1 MKIPGLDMLTDIGR
15 KYREVLR
22 RASPGLRG
30 GDDAPAPGQFQ
41 PYSHTLPGRY
51 PWLFEFAAAR
61 LGVAPDLHILSFGC
75 SRGDEVLTLRRY
87 FPSAAIRGIDIDAR
101 NIERCQARAQA
112 EEWQDVT
119 FAVAATTGNERAESY
134 DAIFCLAVLCHGDLT
149 AGGAQRCDPLLY
161 FEDFQRMVADFAR
174 CLKPRGLLLL
184 QTTNFRFCDTAA
196 ARDFDVVLDA
206 KPEQLAADVLF
217 DRDNKLMKDVRYSSV
232 AFCKHDPAARR
243 SAYDADAH

>member
-22 RASPGLRG
+22 RASLGLRH
-30 GDDAPAPGQFQ
+30 DDDVPAPGQFQ

-61 LGVAPDLHILSFGC
+61 LGDGPDLRIMSFGC
-75 SRGDEVLTLRRY
+75 SRGDEVLTLRKY

-101 NIERCQARAQA
+101 NIERCLARARS
-112 EEWQDVT
+112 EEWPGAT
-119 FAVAATTGNERAESY
+119 FAVAATTENERTESY

-196 ARDFDVVLDA
+196 ARDFDAVLDA
-206 KPEQLAADVLF
+206 KPQQLAADVLF
-217 DRDNKLMKDVRYSSV
+217 DRDNRLMKDVRYSSV
-232 AFCKHDPAARR
+232 AFRKHDPAARR
-243 SAYDADAH
+243 AAHDVGAP

>member
-1 MKIPGLDMLTDIGR
+1 MKIRGLDMLTDIGR

-22 RASPGLRG
+22 RTWPGLRH
-30 GDDAPAPGQFQ
+30 GDGVPAPGQFQ

-61 LGVAPDLHILSFGC
+61 LGDAPGRRIMSFGC
-75 SRGDEVLTLRRY
+75 SRGDEVLTLRKY

-101 NIERCQARAQA
+101 NIERCLARARA
-112 EEWQDVT
+112 EEWPGVS
-119 FAVAATTGNERAESY
+119 FAVAATTESERAESY

-149 AGGAQRCDPLLY
+149 AGGAQRCDPLLH
-161 FEDFQRMVADFAR
+161 FDDFQRMVADFAR

-184 QTTNFRFCDTAA
+184 QTTNFRFCDTATA
-196 ARDFDVVLDA
+196 QDFDAVLDA

-217 DRDNKLMKDVRYSSV
+217 DRDNTLMKDVRYSSV
-232 AFCKHDPAARR
+232 AFCKHAPAARR
-243 SAYDADAH
+243 AAHDAAAH